1 MTLTRKQVEAMY
13 NEELRVLMATETKQK
28 HRRKL
33 VQRLKEQFLA
43 MPIIVDERSDEWILK
58 ESKK

>member
-33 VQRLKEQFLA
+33 VQRLKEQFLS
-43 MPIIVDERSDEWILK
+43 MPIIVDERPDEQLLK
-58 ESKK
+58 AKK

>member
-13 NEELRVLMATETKQK
+13 AEEVKTLEAEERKQK

-33 VQRLKEQFLA
+33 IAKLRRQFEA
-43 MPIIVDERSDEWILK
+43 MPIIVDERPDEILLK
-58 ESKK
+58 AKK